1 MALCCEYVN
10 LLAMAPPVATDRL
23 LPGRLSI
30 YTRFIT
36 FSMHILIDVFK
47 GCPEKVIGLECNM
60 SETQQDGGIDGLVCA
75 VKVAG
80 LVKV

>member
-1 MALCCEYVN
+1 MCSEKGS
-10 LLAMAPPVATDRL
+10 LLVMCPSVATGRP

-36 FSMHILIDVFK
+36 FSMRILVDVFK
-47 GCPEKVIGLECNM
+47 GCPGKVIGPECNM
-60 SETQQDGGIDGLVCA
+60 SETQQDGCVHSLVCA
-75 VKVAG
+75 VKVVG